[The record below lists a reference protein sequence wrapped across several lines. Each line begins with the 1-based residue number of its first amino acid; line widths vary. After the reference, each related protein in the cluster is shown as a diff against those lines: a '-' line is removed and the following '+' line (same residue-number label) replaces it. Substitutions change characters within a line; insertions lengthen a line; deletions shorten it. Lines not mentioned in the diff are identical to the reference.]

1 MFNSDTELLFPI
13 RVIPSLRSLRGSE
26 WKALIDKLTAE
37 NVDRLD
43 LIAFTAMIT
52 RLASCNACN
61 ADSFRAM
68 RGCTQCARLII
79 RRYKNSD
86 HDLAE
91 MFASTRKEI
100 DEYVSRIPNYQD
112 YFCRDR

>member
-13 RVIPSLRSLRGSE
+13 RVIPSLRNLRGDE
-26 WKALIDKLTAE
+26 WKLLIDRLSAV
-37 NVDRLD
+37 NVDPLD
-43 LIAFTAMIT
+43 QIAFTAMIT

-68 RGCTQCARLII
+68 RGCTQCARLTI

-86 HDLAE
+86 HDLVE
-91 MFASTRKEI
+91 LFLYTRKEVN
-100 DEYVSRIPNYQD
+100 EYINKITN
-112 YFCRDR
+112 

>member
-13 RVIPSLRSLRGSE
+13 RVIPSLRNLRGDE
-26 WKALIDKLTAE
+26 WKLLIDRLSAA
-37 NVDRLD
+37 NVDQLD
-43 LIAFTAMIT
+43 LVAFTAMIT

-86 HDLAE
+86 HDLVELFINA
-91 MFASTRKEI
+91 RKEV
-100 DEYVSRIPNYQD
+100 DEYLGKITN
-112 YFCRDR
+112 